1 MDDQRESII
10 SPLIWVLF
18 AYMLKYLVYGFL
30 TVAVL
35 STFSATMIIY
45 TTVWGSNLQFLQYLS
60 FILPINA
67 EGNAHLDGNDIMRVF
82 SLLTLIIM
90 ILSEVAR
97 AIIGRLRPSSNNS
110 NKRLV
115 QRIWNL
121 YVREMMASSIVITM
135 IFLITALV
143 LPFAELTWD
152 TSLIGIY
159 GVVGIFYL
167 IAIISNAIFTAVN
180 NIAEYI
186 LVKVKTE
193 IKTKRI

>member
-67 EGNAHLDGNDIMRVF
+67 EGNAHLDINDIMRVF

-110 NKRLV
+110 NKGLV

-121 YVREMMASSIVITM
+121 YVGEMMASFIVITM